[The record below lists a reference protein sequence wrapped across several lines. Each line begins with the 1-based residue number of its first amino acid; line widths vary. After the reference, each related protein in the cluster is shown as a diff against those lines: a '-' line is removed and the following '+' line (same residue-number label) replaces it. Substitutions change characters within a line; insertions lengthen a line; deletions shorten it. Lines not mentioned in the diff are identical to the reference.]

1 MPKATFFNLAEDKR
15 NILIEALVKEFSRVP
30 LYNASVSNIVKSANI
45 PRGSFYQYFEDK
57 EDAYFYLLNEQVAKS
72 KEKFILCLLK
82 YNGDLF
88 DAMIEMF
95 ALTIMDFSK
104 GENIN
109 FLKNALLNMTHE
121 IESSFNDIFDAN
133 GNEDQFQQISLL
145 INKDNLNISSDKEL
159 LHLLKIVATV
169 TFRNLIERLAGNVSD
184 KEALDDY
191 SIEMELLKRGL
202 YKRNTDQ

>member
-1 MPKATFFNLAEDKR
+1 LPKATFFNLAGDKR
-15 NILIEALVKEFSRVP
+15 KILIEALVKEFSRVP
-30 LYNASVSNIVKSANI
+30 LYDASVSNIVKSANI

-121 IESSFNDIFDAN
+121 IESSFNDIFNAN
-133 GNEDQFQQISLL
+133 GNQDQFQQISLL
-145 INKDNLNISSDKEL
+145 INKDCLNISSDKEL

-169 TFRNLIERLAGNVSD
+169 TFRNLMERLACDVSD
-184 KEALDDY
+184 KDALHDY
-191 SIEMELLKRGL
+191 TIEMGLLKKGL
-202 YKRNTDQ
+202 YKRNTDI